1 MKNKANISNTIHLDC
16 TSPWGS
22 EKENRQGYQSCFFLW
37 LRNLKCSCENEKQ
50 TSGVDNDV
58 RNTELNDT
66 VKGAD

>member
-1 MKNKANISNTIHLDC
+1 MLHPGEVKKKTGKV
-16 TSPWGS
+16 TGV
-22 EKENRQGYQSCFFLW
+22 GFLW
-37 LRNLKCSCENEKQ
+37 LRNLKCSCKNEKQ